1 MPVGIFVCSGSLL
14 VGAIIGASLNRFIP
28 EHLKKTLPLIAG
40 LISIS
45 MGAFFLNKLVNLPPI
60 ALAVIVGTI
69 IGCLLNIEKW
79 IERAGTKL
87 RTPIEKIFPTKED
100 ASLSS
105 EDFINQ
111 FIAVLI
117 LFCASGTGIFGA
129 LTEGM
134 TGDATILI
142 TKSIL
147 DFFTAA
153 IFASALGYIIR
164 RYLCASAHRVCD
176 SLFCRQLHHDI
187 AQPTDDRR
195 FYRLRR
201 HHHAGNWIQAMR
213 HSQLSDCEHAT
224 GTDPCDAFLHRL
236 ATVYRLRFS
245 SFSLPPSS
253 PEYWRCWP
261 ALSAFAPR
269 RSPFYAPAPR

>member
-14 VGAIIGASLNRFIP
+14 VGAIFGASLNRFIP

-45 MGAFFLNKLVNLPPI
+45 MGVFFLNKLVNLPPI

-69 IGCLLNIEKW
+69 IGSLAHIEKH
-79 IERAGTKL
+79 IENAGVKL
-87 RTPIEKIFPTKED
+87 RGPIEKIFPTKGD
-100 ASLSS
+100 AGINA
-105 EDFINQ
+105 EDFTNQ

-134 TGDATILI
+134 TGDATILF

-153 IFASALGYIIR
+153 IFASALGYIIAVIFVPQ
-164 RYLCASAHRVCD
+164 LIVFVILFFAASFIMTMINPSMVADFTACGGIIM
-176 SLFCRQLHHDI
+176 L
-187 AQPTDDRR
+187 
-195 FYRLRR
+195 
-201 HHHAGNWIQAMR
+201 
-213 HSQLSDCEHAT
+213 AT
-224 GTDPCDAFLHRL
+224 GFRLCGIRAFPTTNMLPSL
-236 ATVYRLRFS
+236 ILVMPFS
-245 SFSLPPSS
+245 AVWQQFI
-253 PEYWRCWP
+253 
-261 ALSAFAPR
+261 A
-269 RSPFYAPAPR
+269 

>member
-14 VGAIIGASLNRFIP
+14 VGAIFGASLNRFIP

-45 MGAFFLNKLVNLPPI
+45 MGVFFLNKLVNLPPI

-69 IGCLLNIEKW
+69 IGSLAHIEKH
-79 IERAGTKL
+79 IENAGVKL
-87 RTPIEKIFPTKED
+87 RGPIEKIFPTKGD
-100 ASLSS
+100 AGINA
-105 EDFINQ
+105 EDFTNQ

-134 TGDATILI
+134 TGDATILF

-153 IFASALGYIIR
+153 IFASALGYIIAVIFVPQ
-164 RYLCASAHRVCD
+164 LIVFVILFFAASFIMTMINPSMVADFTACGGIIM
-176 SLFCRQLHHDI
+176 L
-187 AQPTDDRR
+187 
-195 FYRLRR
+195 
-201 HHHAGNWIQAMR
+201 
-213 HSQLSDCEHAT
+213 AT
-224 GTDPCDAFLHRL
+224 GFRLCGIRAFPTANMLPSIIL
-236 ATVYRLRFS
+236 VMPFS
-245 SFSLPPSS
+245 AVRQQFI
-253 PEYWRCWP
+253 
-261 ALSAFAPR
+261 A
-269 RSPFYAPAPR
+269 

>member
-14 VGAIIGASLNRFIP
+14 VGAIFGASLNRFIP

-45 MGAFFLNKLVNLPPI
+45 MGVFFLNKLVNLPPI

-69 IGCLLNIEKW
+69 IGSLAHIEKH
-79 IERAGTKL
+79 IENAGVKL
-87 RTPIEKIFPTKED
+87 RGPIEKIFPTKGD
-100 ASLSS
+100 AGINA
-105 EDFINQ
+105 EDFTNQ

-134 TGDATILI
+134 TGDATILF

-153 IFASALGYIIR
+153 IFASALGYIIAVIFVPQ
-164 RYLCASAHRVCD
+164 LIVFVILFFAASFIMTMINPSMVADFTACGGIIM
-176 SLFCRQLHHDI
+176 L
-187 AQPTDDRR
+187 
-195 FYRLRR
+195 
-201 HHHAGNWIQAMR
+201 
-213 HSQLSDCEHAT
+213 AT
-224 GTDPCDAFLHRL
+224 GFRLCGIRAFPTANMLPSL
-236 ATVYRLRFS
+236 ILVMPFS
-245 SFSLPPSS
+245 AVWQQFV
-253 PEYWRCWP
+253 
-261 ALSAFAPR
+261 A
-269 RSPFYAPAPR
+269 

>member
-14 VGAIIGASLNRFIP
+14 VGAIFGASLNRFIP

-45 MGAFFLNKLVNLPPI
+45 MGVFFLNKLVNLPPI

-69 IGCLLNIEKW
+69 IGSLAHIEKH
-79 IERAGTKL
+79 IENAGVKL
-87 RTPIEKIFPTKED
+87 RGPIEEIFPTKGD
-100 ASLSS
+100 AGINA
-105 EDFINQ
+105 EDFTNQ

-134 TGDATILI
+134 TGDATILF

-153 IFASALGYIIR
+153 IFASALGYIIAVIFVPQ
-164 RYLCASAHRVCD
+164 LIVFVILFFAASFIMTMINPSMVADFTACGGIIM
-176 SLFCRQLHHDI
+176 L
-187 AQPTDDRR
+187 
-195 FYRLRR
+195 
-201 HHHAGNWIQAMR
+201 
-213 HSQLSDCEHAT
+213 AT
-224 GTDPCDAFLHRL
+224 GFRLCGIRAFPTANMLPSIIL
-236 ATVYRLRFS
+236 VMPFS
-245 SFSLPPSS
+245 AVWQQFI
-253 PEYWRCWP
+253 
-261 ALSAFAPR
+261 A
-269 RSPFYAPAPR
+269 

>member
-14 VGAIIGASLNRFIP
+14 VGAIFGASLNRFIP

-45 MGAFFLNKLVNLPPI
+45 MGVFFLNKLVNLPPI

-69 IGCLLNIEKW
+69 IGSLAHIEKH
-79 IERAGTKL
+79 IENAGVKL
-87 RTPIEKIFPTKED
+87 RGPIEKIFPTKGD
-100 ASLSS
+100 AGINA
-105 EDFINQ
+105 EDFTNQ

-134 TGDATILI
+134 TGDATILF

-153 IFASALGYIIR
+153 IFASALGYIIAVIFVPQ
-164 RYLCASAHRVCD
+164 LIVFVILFFAASFIMTMINPSMVADFTACGGIIM
-176 SLFCRQLHHDI
+176 L
-187 AQPTDDRR
+187 
-195 FYRLRR
+195 
-201 HHHAGNWIQAMR
+201 
-213 HSQLSDCEHAT
+213 AT
-224 GTDPCDAFLHRL
+224 GFRLCGIRAFPTANMLPSIIL
-236 ATVYRLRFS
+236 VMPFS
-245 SFSLPPSS
+245 AVWQQFI
-253 PEYWRCWP
+253 
-261 ALSAFAPR
+261 A
-269 RSPFYAPAPR
+269 

>member
-14 VGAIIGASLNRFIP
+14 VGAIFGASLNRFIP

-45 MGAFFLNKLVNLPPI
+45 MGVFFLNKLVNLPPI

-69 IGCLLNIEKW
+69 IGCLAHIEKH
-79 IERAGTKL
+79 IENAGVKL
-87 RTPIEKIFPTKED
+87 RGPIEKIFPTKGD
-100 ASLSS
+100 AGINA
-105 EDFINQ
+105 EDFTNQ

-134 TGDATILI
+134 TGDATILF

-153 IFASALGYIIR
+153 IFASALGYIIAVIFVPQ
-164 RYLCASAHRVCD
+164 LIVFVILFFAASFIMTMINPSMVADFTACGGIIM
-176 SLFCRQLHHDI
+176 L
-187 AQPTDDRR
+187 
-195 FYRLRR
+195 
-201 HHHAGNWIQAMR
+201 
-213 HSQLSDCEHAT
+213 AT
-224 GTDPCDAFLHRL
+224 GFRLCGIRAFPTANMLPSIIL
-236 ATVYRLRFS
+236 VMPFS
-245 SFSLPPSS
+245 AVWQQFI
-253 PEYWRCWP
+253 
-261 ALSAFAPR
+261 A
-269 RSPFYAPAPR
+269 

>member
-87 RTPIEKIFPTKED
+87 RTPI
-100 ASLSS
+100 
-105 EDFINQ
+105 NQ

-153 IFASALGYIIR
+153 IFASALGYIIAVIFVPQ
-164 RYLCASAHRVCD
+164 LIVFAILFFAASFIMT
-176 SLFCRQLHHDI
+176 LLNPLMI
-187 AQPTDDRR
+187 ADFTACGGIIM
-195 FYRLRR
+195 L
-201 HHHAGNWIQAMR
+201 
-213 HSQLSDCEHAT
+213 AT
-224 GTDPCDAFLHRL
+224 GFRL
-236 ATVYRLRFS
+236 CGIRSFPTVNML
-245 SFSLPPSS
+245 
-253 PEYWRCWP
+253 P
-261 ALSAFAPR
+261 ALILVM
-269 RSPFYAPAPR
+269 PFSTCWQQFVA

>member
-14 VGAIIGASLNRFIP
+14 VGAIIVASLNRFIP

-153 IFASALGYIIR
+153 IFASALGYIIAVIFVPQ
-164 RYLCASAHRVCD
+164 LIVFAILFFAASFIMT
-176 SLFCRQLHHDI
+176 LLNPLMI
-187 AQPTDDRR
+187 ADFTACGGIIM
-195 FYRLRR
+195 L
-201 HHHAGNWIQAMR
+201 
-213 HSQLSDCEHAT
+213 AT
-224 GTDPCDAFLHRL
+224 GFRL
-236 ATVYRLRFS
+236 CGIR
-245 SFSLPPSS
+245 SFPTANML
-253 PEYWRCWP
+253 P
-261 ALSAFAPR
+261 ALIFVM
-269 RSPFYAPAPR
+269 PFSTCWQQFVA

>member
-14 VGAIIGASLNRFIP
+14 VGAIFGASLSRFIP
-28 EHLKKTLPLIAG
+28 EQLKKTLPLIAG

-45 MGAFFLNKLVNLPPI
+45 MGVFFLNKLMHLPPI

-69 IGCLLNIEKW
+69 IGSLLHIEQL
-79 IERAGTKL
+79 IENAGMKL
-87 RTPIEKIFPTKED
+87 RGPIEKIFPTKGG
-100 ASLSS
+100 STISS
-105 EDFINQ
+105 DDFTNQ

-153 IFASALGYIIR
+153 IFASAFGYIIAVIFVPQ
-164 RYLCASAHRVCD
+164 LIIFVILFFAASFLMTLITP
-176 SLFCRQLHHDI
+176 SMI
-187 AQPTDDRR
+187 ADFTACGGIIM
-195 FYRLRR
+195 L
-201 HHHAGNWIQAMR
+201 
-213 HSQLSDCEHAT
+213 AT
-224 GTDPCDAFLHRL
+224 GFRLCGIRAFPTANMLPSL
-236 ATVYRLRFS
+236 ILVMPFS
-245 SFSLPPSS
+245 AAWQQFVS
-253 PEYWRCWP
+253 
-261 ALSAFAPR
+261 
-269 RSPFYAPAPR
+269 